1 MTDEYESPEVED
13 VLDITTDAPE
23 VVEVVEVDDTPVE
36 DRNRKPLPKEVV
48 EDLEKDD
55 LGEYSNKVK
64 ERMAQLKKVWHD
76 ERRAKEAADRERI
89 EAVKFASSIIEENKQ
104 LKNNLVFGEQAY
116 AATLKNATGGEME
129 AAKREYKE
137 AYDSGD
143 ADKIIAAQVRLNSAQ
158 LQKLQADNYK
168 PQFENTLQT
177 PENSVYI
184 QPEQTPAPS
193 PDHKALLWH
202 SRNGWFGKDKEM
214 THLAKGLH
222 ERLVLEDGI
231 DPGSD
236 EYYKR
241 IDETIRRRFPE
252 KFENDTTDVGATST
266 PRNRPTNVV
275 ASATRSTAPKK
286 VHLSKTQLAIAKKFG
301 LTPEQ
306 YAREQ
311 IKLENSNGGR

>member
-1 MTDEYESPEVED
+1 MTDEYNDNEVED
-13 VLDITTDAPE
+13 VLDIDTEED
-23 VVEVVEVDDTPVE
+23 VSVEVIEVDDTPVA
-36 DRNRKPLPKEVV
+36 DRNQKPMPKEVV

-76 ERRAKEAADRERI
+76 ERRAKEAADRERV

-129 AAKREYKE
+129 AAKRDYKE

-158 LQKLQADNYK
+158 LQKLQADNYR

-184 QPEQTPAPS
+184 QPEQTQPPTAGH
-193 PDHKALLWH
+193 DDLVWH
-202 SRNGWFGKDKEM
+202 SKNPWFRRDVEM
-214 THLAKGLH
+214 TKAAEGLH
-222 ERLVLEDGI
+222 EKLVLEDGI
-231 DPGSD
+231 QPGSPL
-236 EYYKR
+236 YYKR
-241 IDETIRRRFPE
+241 IDETMRRRFPE
-252 KFENDTTDVGATST
+252 KFENDTTDDGVTST

-286 VHLSKTQLAIAKKFG
+286 VHLSKTQLAIARKFG

-311 IKLENSNGGR
+311 IKLENANGGR

>member
-1 MTDEYESPEVED
+1 MTDEYNDKDVED
-13 VLDITTDAPE
+13 VLDISTDE
-23 VVEVVEVDDTPVE
+23 DVSVEVIEVDDTPVA
-36 DRNRKPLPKEVV
+36 DRNQKPMPKEVV

-104 LKNNLVFGEQAY
+104 LKNNLSFGEQAY
-116 AATLKNATGGEME
+116 AATLKNATTGEME
-129 AAKREYKE
+129 AAKRDYKE

-143 ADKIIAAQVRLNSAQ
+143 ADKIIAAQVRLNAAQ
-158 LQKLQADNYK
+158 LQKVQADNYK

-177 PENSVYI
+177 VDNSVYI
-184 QPEQTPAPS
+184 QPEQTPVAS
-193 PDHKALLWH
+193 PDHKALVWH

-214 THLAKGLH
+214 TSLAKGLH
-222 ERLVLEDGI
+222 EKLVLEDGI

-236 EYYKR
+236 IYYKR
-241 IDETIRRRFPE
+241 IDDTMRQRFPE
-252 KFENDTTDVGATST
+252 KFENDTTDDGVTST

-286 VHLSKTQLAIAKKFG
+286 VHLSKTQLAIARKFG

>member
-1 MTDEYESPEVED
+1 MTDEYNDKEVED
-13 VLDITTDAPE
+13 VLDISIEEDDS
-23 VVEVVEVDDTPVE
+23 VEIIEVDDTPVA
-36 DRNRKPLPKEVV
+36 DRNQKPMPKEVV

-104 LKNNLVFGEQAY
+104 LKNNLSFGEQAY
-116 AATLKNATGGEME
+116 AATLKNATVGEME
-129 AAKREYKE
+129 AAKRDYKE

-143 ADKIIAAQVRLNSAQ
+143 ADKIIEAQVRLNSAQ
-158 LQKLQADNYK
+158 MQKLQADNYR

-184 QPEQTPAPS
+184 QPEQTPAAS
-193 PDHKALLWH
+193 PDHKALIWH
-202 SRNGWFGKDKEM
+202 SRNGWFGKDKAM
-214 THLAKGLH
+214 TSLAKGLH
-222 ERLVLEDGI
+222 EQLILEDGV

-241 IDETIRRRFPE
+241 IDKTMRQRFPE
-252 KFENDTTDVGATST
+252 KFEDDPTDDGNTT